1 MNLQPGPY
9 KFLLKTNG
17 RQSSRGISMINM
29 KNFKPGKPVT
39 ADDITS
45 QKNYG
50 LTFLF
55 DDAGHE
61 WYASQRLYAADTLK
75 IAYDQ
80 QGTIWC
86 LSTDV
91 SKIWPVYMS
100 VAEIAYDDQSR
111 QIDNSGLWKYVGG
124 NVTKIPADEV
134 FEHTEDK
141 KVYLLEEAVT
151 KIMPGMAKL
160 LLKKQ
165 LSAEE
170 SDLLQKRLNYLDQL
184 NNLDLKAER
193 STVWPEWPK

>member
-1 MNLQPGPY
+1 
-9 KFLLKTNG
+9 
-17 RQSSRGISMINM
+17 MIDL